1 MRGEAGGGKA
11 RKPRVRWGGGRNAH
25 STRWGAATPAWRR
38 EERRGGG
45 EAGGDGGRRRGMADA
60 SDRLLP
66 CAGGGGGGG
75 LSGWRRAR
83 RRWRRAVG
91 RGGGGRGGRRGGC
104 GGGGGGIG
112 GGGSGGGA
120 RRGGGCGREPSRAR
134 GGRRRA
140 PAAPPPPPP
149 PQPRRAARC
158 AGGGGGAHPR
168 ALAPLH
174 AHTTPPA
181 RCGGKGPGRR
191 HLAGRRVNGARG
203 EEGGARPRG
212 LAWGVFLGRGVWPN
226 GGPTK
231 KRSTRHT
238 ICPCTWLTGWRLRC
252 TTAVGGWGGG
262 RGGWPGQPT
271 QPGRPNQ
278 KPVDRCP
285 RYICSQGLWGPARA
299 AATRGQRAGHW
310 RG

>member
-1 MRGEAGGGKA
+1 MAANRRA
-11 RKPRVRWGGGRNAH
+11 R
-25 STRWGAATPAWRR
+25 
-38 EERRGGG
+38 
-45 EAGGDGGRRRGMADA
+45 
-60 SDRLLP
+60 
-66 CAGGGGGGG
+66 GGGGG
-75 LSGWRRAR
+75 AR
-83 RRWRRAVG
+83 LPHHHHHHHHNHAVP
-91 RGGGGRGGRRGGC
+91 RG
-104 GGGGGGIG
+104 
-112 GGGSGGGA
+112 A
-120 RRGGGCGREPSRAR
+120 L
-134 GGRRRA
+134 
-140 PAAPPPPPP
+140 
-149 PQPRRAARC
+149 
-158 AGGGGGAHPR
+158 GGGGGAHPR

-262 RGGWPGQPT
+262 EGG
-271 QPGRPNQ
+271 
-278 KPVDRCP
+278 V
-285 RYICSQGLWGPARA
+285 ARA
-299 AATRGQRAGHW
+299 ADPAWPPQSETRRPLPQIHMLTGLVGSSAGGRYPRAARWSLAGVEALPSPPLSL
-310 RG
+310 